1 MISAVNKFPTNVA
14 ISFQHESF
22 TWHNFYP
29 VLIWIGAGLLF
40 LLIGTAGAKA
50 SGGAWGCLALTI
62 GAILFVGGIVL
73 GILRRARGKESPL

>member
-29 VLIWIGAGLLF
+29 VLIWIGAGLAFLF
-40 LLIGTAGAKA
+40 IGVAGAKV
-50 SGGAWGCLALTI
+50 SGGSWGCAALTI
-62 GAILFVGGIVL
+62 GALLVVCGVVL
-73 GILRRARGKESPL
+73 GIGIFS